1 MEIKKI
7 ESEEQLK
14 ELIMNPEPYLEQEI
28 EHEMGLI
35 KGGLFLGGGLFSFS
49 LYITVLSFF
58 PQINMLLGFGIGCAC
73 LPATL
78 LIDFIGTKLLFP
90 KAERAARENIKRQ
103 IEELKMKNEKEYKIS
118 GEKLGIN
125 KHTTDPFIILL
136 HEIISKVGR
145 VKYEGFIHDL
155 HTLLEIS
162 EKYLKEKS
170 NKEPTIL
177 FQHPEW
183 FQTIIKIATRAKEEE
198 VNVKNQ
204 ASSIKA
210 LKITIEALKKE
221 KIDLEN
227 ISTPIS
233 SVTAKEETTGN
244 NGIVLTLGGK

>member
-125 KHTTDPFIILL
+125 KHTTDP
-136 HEIISKVGR
+136 
-145 VKYEGFIHDL
+145 
-155 HTLLEIS
+155 LEIS

-170 NKEPTIL
+170 NKEPTFL

>member
-125 KHTTDPFIILL
+125 KHTTDP
-136 HEIISKVGR
+136 
-145 VKYEGFIHDL
+145 
-155 HTLLEIS
+155 LEIS

-221 KIDLEN
+221 KMDLEN

>member
-49 LYITVLSFF
+49 LYITVLSIF

-125 KHTTDPFIILL
+125 KHTTDP
-136 HEIISKVGR
+136 
-145 VKYEGFIHDL
+145 
-155 HTLLEIS
+155 LEIS

-221 KIDLEN
+221 KMDLEN